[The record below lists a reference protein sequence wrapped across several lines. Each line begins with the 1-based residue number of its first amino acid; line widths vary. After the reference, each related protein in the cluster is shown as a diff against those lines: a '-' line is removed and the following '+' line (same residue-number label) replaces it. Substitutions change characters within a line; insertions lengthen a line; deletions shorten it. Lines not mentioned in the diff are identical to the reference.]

1 MGEVAVSGGEGMEAV
16 KLDKNVEDG
25 GGGSG
30 GGDSG
35 EVVIWESNLPKMV
48 LRVLLVEADDSTR
61 QIIAALL
68 RKCSYKV
75 VAVGDGLKAWEVIK
89 RKHHKIDL
97 ILTETE
103 LPSISGFALLTLV
116 MEHDMCK
123 NIPVIMMSS
132 EDSTSRVLKCMLKG
146 AADYLIKPV
155 RRNELRNLWQHVW
168 RRQTHGGAP
177 VPQNVNVTQNKVE
190 ATCENNIA
198 SKHSNGYAAS
208 TQENKECS
216 EKGSE
221 AQSSCTTPYLE
232 AESAYMQNMQD
243 IPQLKYESASNL
255 SNADM
260 KGLKECARLDNKS
273 VVLESEA
280 KEKSGTFESYAVPLK
295 EGHTSTGLRLRE
307 DNVQGEGMQPESY
320 KGDANIT
327 SETHISHYGL
337 DEPSGG
343 AVDFIG
349 TFGNWPKCT
358 AGPPDNRDDGTEHM
372 GSTPQLELSL
382 RSSLDGSN
390 KQMNDERPVLNHSDA
405 SAFSWYNNSKTLQS
419 FFPAFPITK
428 SEVASKSH
436 DSQEN
441 MSTLVSGQTE
451 EADLSFPGSQLGMVP
466 IAGAMSGNI
475 CAAYGHSFPS
485 LFHRQSDV
493 TPTWSSKSAC
503 NGAQSSYPVNSP
515 NHSNPEVYLSEEGC
529 HLSDKTTYKSI
540 GQTVHE
546 QNNQEQMEELRPGSP
561 ATGQSGCSSLGN
573 AVGNA
578 IGRSGHG
585 SNCSSTNGNASLAVS
600 GEMEASESLN
610 DSGRSVHEGF
620 GGADPLRSS
629 QREAALTKF
638 RLKRKDRCFEK
649 KVRYQSRKILAEQR
663 PRVKGQFVHR
673 AQTDA
678 PTANAVDTVEAVV
691 KKHRKIKWLQKTWV
705 LVLVFWILEVV
716 VVYIGMPP

>member
-1 MGEVAVSGGEGMEAV
+1 MGEVAVSGGEGREAV
-16 KLDKNVEDG
+16 KLEKNVEDEDGG

-30 GGDSG
+30 GSGSG
-35 EVVIWESNLPKMV
+35 EVVSWESNLPKLV

-68 RKCSYKV
+68 RKCGYKV

-89 RKHHKIDL
+89 RKHHKMDL

-168 RRQTHGGAP
+168 RRQTRSGAP
-177 VPQNVNVTQNKVE
+177 VPQNVNVTQKKVE
-190 ATCENNIA
+190 ATCENNLA

-208 TQENKECS
+208 MQENKECS

-221 AQSSCTTPYLE
+221 AQSSCTTPYME
-232 AESAYMQNMQD
+232 AESGYMQNMQD
-243 IPQLKYESASNL
+243 IPQLRYESASNL
-255 SNADM
+255 SNTDM
-260 KGLKECARLDNKS
+260 ERLKECARPDNES

-280 KEKSGTFESYAVPLK
+280 KEKSGTFGSYAVPLK
-295 EGHTSTGLRLRE
+295 EGYTSTGLRLRE
-307 DNVQGEGMQPESY
+307 DNVSATKMVRGEGMQPESY

-327 SETHISHYGL
+327 SETHISRYGL
-337 DEPSGG
+337 DEPSSG
-343 AVDFIG
+343 AIDFIG
-349 TFGNWPKCT
+349 AFGNWPKCT
-358 AGPPDNRDDGTEHM
+358 AGPPDNRDDGTKHM

-390 KQMNDERPVLNHSDA
+390 KQVNDERPVLNHSDA

-419 FFPAFPITK
+419 FFPTFPITE
-428 SEVASKSH
+428 SEVANKSH

-451 EADLSFPGSQLGMVP
+451 EADLCFPRSQLGMVP
-466 IAGAMSGNI
+466 IAGAKSDNI
-475 CAAYGHSFPS
+475 CTAYGHSFPS

-503 NGAQSSYPVNSP
+503 NGEQSSYPVNSP
-515 NHSNPEVYLSEEGC
+515 YHSNPEVYLSEEGC

-540 GQTVHE
+540 GQTVQG

-578 IGRSGHG
+578 VGRSGHG
-585 SNCSSTNGNASLAVS
+585 SNCSSTNGNATLAVS

-649 KVRYQSRKILAEQR
+649 KVRYQSRKILAEQH

-673 AQTDA
+673 ARTNA
-678 PTANAVDTVEAVV
+678 PTANAVG
-691 KKHRKIKWLQKTWV
+691 L
-705 LVLVFWILEVV
+705 
-716 VVYIGMPP
+716 